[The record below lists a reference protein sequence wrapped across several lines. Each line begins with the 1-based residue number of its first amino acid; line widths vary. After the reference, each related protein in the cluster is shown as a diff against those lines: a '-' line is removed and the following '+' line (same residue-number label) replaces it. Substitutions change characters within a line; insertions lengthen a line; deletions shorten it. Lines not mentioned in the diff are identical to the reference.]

1 MAKNYSVEINN
12 GIARVSFSSQ
22 PTLDEI
28 KAATDELYEE
38 FPCEKNLWALSGVN
52 FDLSTEELVAIAKY
66 SRPKPTKPNK
76 IALFADDD
84 LAYGELRQF
93 AAHREQGDSQ
103 IQVFRNEEES
113 ITWLNKE

>member
-1 MAKNYSVEINN
+1 MANNYSIENNN

-22 PTLDEI
+22 PTFDEI

-52 FDLSTEELVAIAKY
+52 FDLSTEELIAIARY

-76 IALFADDD
+76 IALFADED
-84 LAYGELRQF
+84 LAYGELRQYV
-93 AAHREQGDSQ
+93 AHREAGISQ
-103 IQVFRNEEES
+103 LQVFRNEEEA
-113 ITWLNKE
+113 IDWLNKE